1 MTAETSAGPAWWPT
15 TTLTNARAVGA
26 ALVAAASVVLVH
38 VVGWTGPDVPAQL
51 YRVMLFR
58 TSGFALWDTHWY
70 AGHALLPYS
79 VLYPALGA
87 AFGVYGAAALA
98 AAVAAWSFDRIVR
111 EEFGTSSW
119 LASAMF
125 VSALA
130 VPVIVGQFAFLCGEA
145 SALVALVLWR
155 KARVAPML
163 VSAIAA
169 ALFSPVAAVLLIVIM
184 GAVALVRGGDRRQR
198 SLVAIAGAATPLV
211 VLTLTY
217 PNQGTFPYK
226 SSDLVVT
233 LMVAALFACAAPRRY
248 AVIRVAACAYGVVAV
263 VDFLVP
269 NALGA
274 NYERLALAVSPA
286 LLLALARL
294 SGRRWLFLG
303 VVPLLVWQWSPAVPA
318 LVAAGPAGSDAAYYR
333 PLVRYL
339 RSQPGVGRV
348 EIPFT
353 AAHWESVYVAP
364 YIPLT
369 RGWER
374 QTDIANNPIFYGSSL
389 SATEYQK
396 WLVDQGVTWVAL
408 PDEPLDYSSIAEGQL
423 LRARPLPFLQ
433 QVWQDQH
440 WKVWRVRGS
449 PGIVAPPARLVTLGI
464 SSFVVD
470 VPKPGT
476 LTVRVHYTDAWTVT
490 SGAACVDEAPG
501 EWTRLMVAH
510 PGRVT
515 VAASLFGAAGCEGP
529 DRPASTPT
537 KSPRRGPVHR
547 AAAPRRPPA

>member
-1 MTAETSAGPAWWPT
+1 MTAETSAGPASWPT

-70 AGHALLPYS
+70 SGHALLPYS

-217 PNQGTFPYK
+217 PNQGTFPYT

-233 LMVAALFACAAPRRY
+233 LIDRR
-248 AVIRVAACAYGVVAV
+248 VVC
-263 VDFLVP
+263 L
-269 NALGA
+269 
-274 NYERLALAVSPA
+274 
-286 LLLALARL
+286 
-294 SGRRWLFLG
+294 RR
-303 VVPLLVWQWSPAVPA
+303 
-318 LVAAGPAGSDAAYYR
+318 
-333 PLVRYL
+333 
-339 RSQPGVGRV
+339 
-348 EIPFT
+348 
-353 AAHWESVYVAP
+353 
-364 YIPLT
+364 
-369 RGWER
+369 
-374 QTDIANNPIFYGSSL
+374 
-389 SATEYQK
+389 
-396 WLVDQGVTWVAL
+396 
-408 PDEPLDYSSIAEGQL
+408 
-423 LRARPLPFLQ
+423 
-433 QVWQDQH
+433 
-440 WKVWRVRGS
+440 
-449 PGIVAPPARLVTLGI
+449 
-464 SSFVVD
+464 
-470 VPKPGT
+470 
-476 LTVRVHYTDAWTVT
+476 
-490 SGAACVDEAPG
+490 
-501 EWTRLMVAH
+501 
-510 PGRVT
+510 
-515 VAASLFGAAGCEGP
+515 AASLRGHPGGGVRIRRGGRGRLPGSERAGCEL
-529 DRPASTPT
+529 
-537 KSPRRGPVHR
+537 
-547 AAAPRRPPA
+547 

>member
-1 MTAETSAGPAWWPT
+1 M
-15 TTLTNARAVGA
+15 
-26 ALVAAASVVLVH
+26 
-38 VVGWTGPDVPAQL
+38 
-51 YRVMLFR
+51 
-58 TSGFALWDTHWY
+58 
-70 AGHALLPYS
+70 
-79 VLYPALGA
+79 
-87 AFGVYGAAALA
+87 
-98 AAVAAWSFDRIVR
+98 
-111 EEFGTSSW
+111 
-119 LASAMF
+119 
-125 VSALA
+125 
-130 VPVIVGQFAFLCGEA
+130 
-145 SALVALVLWR
+145 
-155 KARVAPML
+155 
-163 VSAIAA
+163 
-169 ALFSPVAAVLLIVIM
+169 
-184 GAVALVRGGDRRQR
+184 
-198 SLVAIAGAATPLV
+198 
-211 VLTLTY
+211 
-217 PNQGTFPYK
+217 
-226 SSDLVVT
+226 
-233 LMVAALFACAAPRRY
+233 
-248 AVIRVAACAYGVVAV
+248 
-263 VDFLVP
+263 
-269 NALGA
+269 
-274 NYERLALAVSPA
+274 PA
-286 LLLALARL
+286 LL
-294 SGRRWLFLG
+294 
-303 VVPLLVWQWSPAVPA
+303 
-318 LVAAGPAGSDAAYYR
+318 AAGPAGSDAAYYR

-364 YIPLT
+364 HIPLA

-408 PDEPLDYSSIAEGQL
+408 PDEPLDYSSTAEGQL

-490 SGAACVDEAPG
+490 NGAACVDEAPG
-501 EWTRLMVAH
+501 EWTRVVVAH

-537 KSPRRGPVHR
+537 KSPRRGLVAR
-547 AAAPRRPPA
+547 AAAARRGGG